1 MSVFFYL
8 LENPIYNFQ
17 ARQSL
22 RNGKEEEA
30 ERFSRNALLL
40 ILTTVF
46 TLPILC
52 FTAFVTWLD
61 LLGVQTFR
69 KYCLY
74 DPVERSRVI
83 NPIVWQSI
91 WLHVVENTLDLCNE
105 AESIFYSFSLSVRRM
120 IVSMIWIY
128 FIVYIHVYIRYIN
141 KWFGHKF
148 WQLTRSLP
156 YGFGDFAPTER

>member
-1 MSVFFYL
+1 MTFDIRVLNVVYILLLLSILYLPLFTNLSVSVFFYL

-91 WLHVVENTLDLCNE
+91 WLHVVENTLDLYVMKLRVY
-105 AESIFYSFSLSVRRM
+105 SIHSLCQCDG
-120 IVSMIWIY
+120 WY
-128 FIVYIHVYIRYIN
+128 YPWFEYILLYTYMYI
-141 KWFGHKF
+141 
-148 WQLTRSLP
+148 
-156 YGFGDFAPTER
+156 